1 MNRFCSHTGIFSVQ
15 KIQIRYSNRNNEI
28 TVMITNRSFARFLFL
43 IMVLS
48 SCQKSL
54 RISLNNNQDIFLNKP
69 FAIQS
74 EGIESENGMNPD
86 SIKADLIVTTPSGE
100 NISVPAYAYKEV
112 TGYTTDTDIYV
123 PEGISKRFWDK
134 QKMPNAGQKVIRY
147 KPIGEW
153 KWSAR
158 FNSSDIGKFTARL
171 QVISKGSRATSN
183 EISFVV
189 KNSDSKGFIR
199 IAKSNPKA
207 LEYQNGENFLPIG
220 NNLAFAITPIS
231 KDRLAAYR
239 QWTDRLHASHAN
251 IIRLWP
257 GAEWCF
263 GVETKKP
270 YCYNQEACAL
280 LDSVFEM
287 CEAKNIKIIF
297 CLDYVRRFKPAT
309 ENKAPEFEF
318 RKDYPYLKAN
328 GGPCETEDDFLLKD
342 EAKRQWQSYMRYVIA
357 RWGAYTS
364 LFSIQLWNE
373 MNCFQSS
380 RENIV
385 RWSNEMGGWLKEND
399 PYHHLRTNSLGS
411 QTVWPDL
418 WIQENI
424 DYISYHD
431 YGGDRY
437 TNTPMYDV
445 FADSLKNLSNI
456 KKPLLLS
463 ECGLVDGWLQ
473 YPPATH
479 PMWDSAGLKD
489 TTGFG
494 FHEALWI
501 GLMGGGLGSGMHW
514 WWDIMVDDF
523 NYYPQYTAFYEL
535 TKDMKSNR
543 KEFGVSKPAT
553 SSSQFECFAR
563 TSDDLSLY
571 WIVNKKN
578 DWRSLVIKGQKPVTA
593 RNASFSAEVAP
604 GQYNICFYS
613 PFDGKMIDSAAIT
626 ATKTPLTI
634 KLPDFTIDIFVK
646 IIKAP

>member
-1 MNRFCSHTGIFSVQ
+1 
-15 KIQIRYSNRNNEI
+15 
-28 TVMITNRSFARFLFL
+28 
-43 IMVLS
+43 
-48 SCQKSL
+48 
-54 RISLNNNQDIFLNKP
+54 
-69 FAIQS
+69 
-74 EGIESENGMNPD
+74 
-86 SIKADLIVTTPSGE
+86 
-100 NISVPAYAYKEV
+100 
-112 TGYTTDTDIYV
+112 
-123 PEGISKRFWDK
+123 
-134 QKMPNAGQKVIRY
+134 
-147 KPIGEW
+147 
-153 KWSAR
+153 
-158 FNSSDIGKFTARL
+158 
-171 QVISKGSRATSN
+171 
-183 EISFVV
+183 
-189 KNSDSKGFIR
+189 
-199 IAKSNPKA
+199 
-207 LEYQNGENFLPIG
+207 
-220 NNLAFAITPIS
+220 
-231 KDRLAAYR
+231 
-239 QWTDRLHASHAN
+239 
-251 IIRLWP
+251 
-257 GAEWCF
+257 
-263 GVETKKP
+263 
-270 YCYNQEACAL
+270 
-280 LDSVFEM
+280 
-287 CEAKNIKIIF
+287 
-297 CLDYVRRFKPAT
+297 
-309 ENKAPEFEF
+309 
-318 RKDYPYLKAN
+318 
-328 GGPCETEDDFLLKD
+328 
-342 EAKRQWQSYMRYVIA
+342 
-357 RWGAYTS
+357 
-364 LFSIQLWNE
+364 
-373 MNCFQSS
+373 
-380 RENIV
+380 
-385 RWSNEMGGWLKEND
+385 
-399 PYHHLRTNSLGS
+399 
-411 QTVWPDL
+411 
-418 WIQENI
+418 
-424 DYISYHD
+424 
-431 YGGDRY
+431 
-437 TNTPMYDV
+437 MYDV